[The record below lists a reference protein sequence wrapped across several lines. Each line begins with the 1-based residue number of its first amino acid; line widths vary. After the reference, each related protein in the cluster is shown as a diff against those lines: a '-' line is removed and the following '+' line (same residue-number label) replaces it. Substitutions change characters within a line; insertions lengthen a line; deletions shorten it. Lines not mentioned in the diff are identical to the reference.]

1 MQIKALT
8 NRLREAETNS
18 CWDYYNQSKREHDL
32 IEAEEILR
40 ERAERAFTKWL
51 DKSYPDANKYKYPC
65 PLTEHE
71 KFMWIEGYLA
81 NIRGGG

>member
-51 DKSYPDANKYKYPC
+51 DKSYNCPECRTKIDVNK
-65 PLTEHE
+65 
-71 KFMWIEGYLA
+71 
-81 NIRGGG
+81 N

>member
-8 NRLREAETNS
+8 NRLRECES
-18 CWDYYNQSKREHDL
+18 FSDRHEVKGMQEL
-32 IEAEEILR
+32 IESEEFLR

-51 DKSYPDANKYKYPC
+51 DRSYPDAKKYKYPC

-81 NIRGGG
+81 NARGVRD